1 MARKGAEV
9 FVAALLQSH
18 LEGGRLAG
26 ADQRRLLPGD
36 LEVVLR
42 MALVRELEDDD
53 PVMCGLR
60 REREV
65 EVCGLHLHSR
75 RRRRLRVCEGD
86 RGRTESCDQRR
97 QHKPGRKLQSQ
108 HVAPCKRVIA
118 PRAYASA
125 QATETRLTAI

>member
-9 FVAALLQSH
+9 LVAALLQSH
-18 LEGGRLAG
+18 FQAGRLAG

-42 MALVRELEDDD
+42 VALVRELEDDD
-53 PVMCGLR
+53 PVMRGLR

-75 RRRRLRVCEGD
+75 RRRRLRVREGD
-86 RGRTESCDQRR
+86 RGRTESSDQDYECEPCRN
-97 QHKPGRKLQSQ
+97 LESQ
-108 HVAPCKRVIA
+108 HFAPCKRVIA
-118 PRAYASA
+118 ARAYAPA
-125 QATETRLTAI
+125 QGTQSRLTSI